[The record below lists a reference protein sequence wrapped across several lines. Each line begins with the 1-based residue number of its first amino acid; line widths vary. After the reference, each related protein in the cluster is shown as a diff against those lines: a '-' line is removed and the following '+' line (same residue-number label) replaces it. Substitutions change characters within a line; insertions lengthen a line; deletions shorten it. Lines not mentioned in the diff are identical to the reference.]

1 MHDVSMNESSTAMNS
16 VQRLLPLATLLIL
29 SNSTVVHAGS
39 VTMGGVSEA
48 LAINRALAKVPQ
60 GKSITDTTCE
70 VIGTSGNSSTYRCT
84 VTWE

>member
-1 MHDVSMNESSTAMNS
+1 MNESSTAMNS
-16 VQRLLPLATLLIL
+16 VQRLLALATLLIL

-48 LAINRALAKVPQ
+48 IATNRALAKVPS
-60 GKSITDTTCE
+60 GKTVTDTTCE
-70 VIGTSGNSSTYRCT
+70 EIGTAGNSSTYRCT